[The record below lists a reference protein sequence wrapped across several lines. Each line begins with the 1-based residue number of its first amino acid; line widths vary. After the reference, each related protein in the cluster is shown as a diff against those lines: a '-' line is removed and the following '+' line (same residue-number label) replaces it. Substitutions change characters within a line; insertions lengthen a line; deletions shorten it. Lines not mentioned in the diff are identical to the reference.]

1 MSIYPTFAEALRTVM
16 SAHQW
21 SSETL
26 ADVVGYRS
34 KTSVVRILQEKS
46 SQLNRQQFF
55 NRLMDAQAL
64 RPYEIELLRN
74 ALNTSMIGKDQA
86 MCPRHNL
93 RHHPWV
99 IRFKINPY
107 HPTLNARWNCW
118 IHARRQTS
126 LWSTA
131 CGHRYL
137 TNSERC

>member
-55 NRLMDAQAL
+55 NR
-64 RPYEIELLRN
+64 
-74 ALNTSMIGKDQA
+74 
-86 MCPRHNL
+86 
-93 RHHPWV
+93 
-99 IRFKINPY
+99 
-107 HPTLNARWNCW
+107 
-118 IHARRQTS
+118 
-126 LWSTA
+126 
-131 CGHRYL
+131 
-137 TNSERC
+137 